1 MPDQSSCPPRP
12 PGHDMRVTL
21 LGTGSADGWPNPFC
35 SCRSCGHERRAGRS
49 RRPSSA
55 LVDDVIL
62 LDCGPTTPHLPPSLD
77 LTKVEHVLITHGH
90 PDHLHPAFLLTRS
103 WVEESRP
110 LHVWGPASAIDLC
123 RDWCAPQAEERLHVV
138 RPGDDLTL
146 PTAHGDVRVRVLAA
160 QHDHGNGDIHAA
172 DAVLY
177 SLTSLDDRTLLYAT
191 DTGPFDPTAV
201 GLPAVA
207 HDVVLID
214 ATFGDTLDHGTGHMD
229 LGTLPAQMN
238 RLREHGS
245 INDATRVLATHLSHH
260 NPPTDE
266 LRPRLAAIGI
276 EVPEDFMTIDT
287 RGRQPQHTL
296 LLGGARS
303 GKSHHAESLLSA
315 HSDVTYVAT
324 GGTRPNDPEWELRV
338 GAHRARRP
346 VTWETVEST
355 DVVAVLSAADRPCLI
370 DCMALWLTAQ
380 LDDMDAWQRWE
391 SGERDAVLSEARLHI
406 DDLCAAVARH
416 PHDVVVVSNEV
427 GMGIVPATP
436 AGRLFRDLL
445 GIANIAMA
453 DACDRT
459 LLVVAGR
466 ALGLTTGA

>member
-1 MPDQSSCPPRP
+1 MPARSSRPSRP
-12 PGHDMRVTL
+12 PGRDMRVTL

-35 SCRSCGHERRAGRS
+35 SCRSCARERRAGRS

-62 LDCGPTTPHLPPSLD
+62 LDCGPTTPHVPPPLD
-77 LTKVEHVLITHGH
+77 LTQVEHVLLTHGH

-103 WVEESRP
+103 WVQESHP

-123 RDWCAPQAEERLHVV
+123 RDWCAPQAGGRLHVV
-138 RPGDDLTL
+138 RPGDDITL
-146 PTAHGDVRVRVLAA
+146 PTAHGDVQVRVLGAR
-160 QHDHGNGDIHAA
+160 HDHGNGDIHAA

-177 SLTSLDDRTLLYAT
+177 SLTSLDGGTLLYAT
-191 DTGPFDPTAV
+191 DTGPFDPTDL
-201 GLPAVA
+201 GLPAEA
-207 HDVVLID
+207 HDVVLLD
-214 ATFGDTLDHGTGHMD
+214 ATFGDTLDHGTGHLD
-229 LGTLPAQMN
+229 LATLPAQVAL
-238 RLREHGS
+238 LREHGS
-245 INDATRVLATHLSHH
+245 ITDATRVFATHLSHH

-287 RGRQPQHTL
+287 RGRSPQHTL

-303 GKSHHAESLLSA
+303 GKSHHAESLLAA
-315 HSDVTYVAT
+315 HPDVTYIAT
-324 GGTRPNDPEWELRV
+324 GGTRPDDPEWELRV
-338 GAHRARRP
+338 AAHRARRQ
-346 VTWETVEST
+346 VTWSTVEST
-355 DVVAVLSAADRPCLI
+355 DAIAVLSGADRPCLI
-370 DCMALWLTAQ
+370 DCLALWLTAQ
-380 LDDMDAWQRWE
+380 LDDLDAWQRWE
-391 SGERDAVLSEARLHI
+391 SGERDAVISDARLRI

-416 PHDVVVVSNEV
+416 PRDVVVVSNEV

-466 ALGLTTGA
+466 AIDLTEVG

>member
-1 MPDQSSCPPRP
+1 MPARSSYLPRP
-12 PGHDMRVTL
+12 PGRDMRVTL

-35 SCRSCGHERRAGRS
+35 SCRSCDRERRSGRT

-62 LDCGPTTPHLPPSLD
+62 LDCGPTTPHLPPPLD
-77 LTKVEHVLITHGH
+77 LTQVEHVLITHGH

-103 WVEESRP
+103 WVPESGP

-123 RDWCAPQAEERLHVV
+123 RDWCAPQAEEFLHVV
-138 RPGDDLTL
+138 RPGDQITL
-146 PTAHGDVRVRVLAA
+146 PTAHGAVDVRVLAA
-160 QHDHGNGDIHAA
+160 RHDHGNGDIHAA
-172 DAVLY
+172 EAVLY
-177 SLTSLDDRTLLYAT
+177 SLTSLDGSSLLYAT
-191 DTGPFDPTAV
+191 DTGPFEPTAV
-201 GLPAVA
+201 GLPTVA

-214 ATFGDTLDHGTGHMD
+214 ATFGDTLDHGTGHLD
-229 LGTLPAQMN
+229 LATLPAQLDA
-238 RLREHGS
+238 LREHGS
-245 INDATRVLATHLSHH
+245 ITDTTRVLATHLSHH

-266 LRPRLAAIGI
+266 LRPRLAALGV
-276 EVPEDFMTIDT
+276 ELPEDFMTIDT
-287 RGRQPQHTL
+287 RGRSPQHTL

-303 GKSHHAESLLSA
+303 GKSRHAESLLA
-315 HSDVTYVAT
+315 EHPDVTYIAT
-324 GGTRPNDPEWELRV
+324 GGTRADDPEWELRV
-338 GAHRARRP
+338 AAHRARRP
-346 VTWETVEST
+346 ATWATAETT
-355 DVVAVLSAADRPCLI
+355 DVVPVLSDVEGPCLI
-370 DCMALWLTAQ
+370 DCLALWLTAH
-380 LDDMDAWQRWE
+380 LDELDAWQRWE
-391 SGERDAVLSEARLHI
+391 AGERDAVIAEARIRI

-416 PHDVVVVSNEV
+416 PGDVVVVSNEV

-466 ALGLTTGA
+466 TLDLTEVG